1 MELSAEAMLRRLPV
15 LPLIA
20 ALAAC
25 ASAQSQYPSLAIRPA
40 ERATGTM
47 QPIPAEP
54 VLTPLAP
61 ATLDR
66 VSQLA
71 ADGRAAH
78 QAFVEQV
85 AGARSAISG
94 GRGAASGSEAW
105 ARAEAALADVRA
117 ARSETMV
124 PLADL
129 DRLLVDAGTQGEA
142 TGRIAAARDEV
153 ESLLTSE
160 DRTVAE
166 LSANLP

>member
-1 MELSAEAMLRRLPV
+1 MLRRLPV

-20 ALAAC
+20 ALTAC
-25 ASAQSQYPSLAIRPA
+25 ASAQDQYPSLAIRPA
-40 ERATGTM
+40 ERATGTL
-47 QPIPAEP
+47 QPVSAEP

-61 ATLDR
+61 AMLDK

-71 ADGRAAH
+71 TDARANH
-78 QAFVEQV
+78 QAFLAQV
-85 AGARSAISG
+85 SGARPAISG
-94 GRGAASGSEAW
+94 GRGAPVGSEAW

-117 ARSETMV
+117 ARSKTMV

-129 DRLLVDAGTQGEA
+129 DRLLVDAGTKGEA
-142 TGRIAAARDEV
+142 TDRIAAARDQIEG
-153 ESLLTSE
+153 LLTSE

>member
-1 MELSAEAMLRRLPV
+1 MLRRLTV
-15 LPLIA
+15 LALMA
-20 ALAAC
+20 TLAAC

-40 ERATGTM
+40 ERATGSM

-54 VLTPLAP
+54 VLTPLPQP
-61 ATLDR
+61 ALDR
-66 VSQLA
+66 VSQLV
-71 ADGRAAH
+71 ADARSNH
-78 QAFVEQV
+78 QGFLAQV

-94 GRGAASGSEAW
+94 GRGAAVGSEAW

-117 ARSETMV
+117 ARSKTMV

-129 DRLLVDAGTQGEA
+129 DRLLIDAGTNGEA
-142 TGRIAAARDEV
+142 TDSIAAARDEI
-153 ESLLTSE
+153 EGLLETE

>member
-1 MELSAEAMLRRLPV
+1 MRRLSV

-40 ERATGTM
+40 ERATGTL
-47 QPIPAEP
+47 QPVSAEP

-61 ATLDR
+61 AALDR

-78 QAFVEQV
+78 QAFVAQV
-85 AGARSAISG
+85 AGARSTISG
-94 GRGAASGSEAW
+94 GHGAAVGSEAW

-117 ARSETMV
+117 ARSTTMV

-129 DRLLVDAGTQGEA
+129 DRLLVDAGTNGEA
-142 TGRIAAARDEV
+142 TDRIAAARTEV
-153 ESLLTSE
+153 EGLLTSE
-160 DRTVAE
+160 DRTVDE

>member
-1 MELSAEAMLRRLPV
+1 MLRRLPV
-15 LPLIA
+15 LPLLA

-25 ASAQSQYPSLAIRPA
+25 ASAQGEYPSLAIRPA

-61 ATLDR
+61 AALDK
-66 VSQLA
+66 VSRLA
-71 ADGRAAH
+71 ADGQGNH
-78 QAFVEQV
+78 QAFLAQV
-85 AGARSAISG
+85 ASARAAISG
-94 GRGAASGSEAW
+94 GRGAAVGSEAW

-117 ARSETMV
+117 ARSKTMI
-124 PLADL
+124 PLVDL
-129 DRLLVDAGTQGEA
+129 DRMLVDAGTQGEA
-142 TGRIAAARDEV
+142 TDRIAAARNEV
-153 ESLLTSE
+153 DSLVASE

>member
-1 MELSAEAMLRRLPV
+1 MGLSAEAMLRRLLV
-15 LPLIA
+15 LPLLA

-40 ERATGTM
+40 ERATGTL
-47 QPIPAEP
+47 QPVSAEP

-71 ADGRAAH
+71 AEARSAH
-78 QAFVEQV
+78 QAFVGQV
-85 AGARSAISG
+85 AAARPAIAG
-94 GRGAASGSEAW
+94 GRGAAVGSEAW

-117 ARSETMV
+117 ARSKAMV

-129 DRLLVDAGTQGEA
+129 DRLYVDAATHGEA
-142 TGRIAAARDEV
+142 TDRIGAARDEV
-153 ESLLTSE
+153 EGFLTSE
-160 DRTVAE
+160 DRRVDE
-166 LSANLP
+166 LSVNLP